1 MRTNYFINAEQ
12 AEKSNLSF
20 NELQSRADVS
30 HSGGFLQNVI
40 SFITDNKD
48 LLGSTAKFASS
59 AYSAG
64 KSIHDAAKNPEEE
77 YKKSDKEI
85 IEDMKVERVYKDLQD
100 LKKLRKLKVERVYN
114 ELSKIKKVKDLKLY
128 RFLAET

>member
-1 MRTNYFINAEQ
+1 MI
-12 AEKSNLSF
+12 
-20 NELQSRADVS
+20 S
-30 HSGGFLQNVI
+30 HSGGFLQNII

-48 LLGSTAKFASS
+48 LIGANANFASS

-64 KSIHDAAKNPEEE
+64 KNIHDAAKNPEED

-100 LKKLRKLKVERVYN
+100 LKKLRKLKVERVYK
-114 ELSKIKKVKDLKLY
+114 ELSKIKKGKDLKLY
-128 RFLAET
+128 KKYRFFLLKIKILFDVNIYNLNGRHT

>member
-1 MRTNYFINAEQ
+1 MRKDYFINAEH
-12 AEKSNLSF
+12 AEKRNLHF
-20 NELQSRADVS
+20 NELQSIDEHEKS
-30 HSGGFLQNVI
+30 HSGGFLQDVI

-48 LLGSTAKFASS
+48 LLGSAAEFASS

-64 KSIHDAAKNPEEE
+64 KNIHAAAKNPEED

-85 IEDMKVERVYKDLQD
+85 IEDMKVERVYKDLED

-114 ELSKIKKVKDLKLY
+114 ELSKIKKGEGFKII
-128 RFLAET
+128 

>member
-1 MRTNYFINAEQ
+1 MRKNYFINAEH
-12 AEKSNLSF
+12 AEKSNLNF
-20 NELQSRADVS
+20 NELQSKDVS

-40 SFITDNKD
+40 SFITDNKE
-48 LLGSTAKFASS
+48 LLGTTANFASS

-64 KSIHDAAKNPEEE
+64 KNIHDAAKNPEEE

-100 LKKLRKLKVERVYN
+100 LKKLRKLKVERVYK
-114 ELSKIKKVKDLKLY
+114 ELSKIKRGGFKII
-128 RFLAET
+128 